1 MGKNKNQNKLK
12 KYLDKIEEIDYIK
25 NMKAIKAIDQLIP
38 YIITS
43 VFIIAMF
50 NLFMAFAGYVER
62 NGL

>member
-1 MGKNKNQNKLK
+1 
-12 KYLDKIEEIDYIK
+12 
-25 NMKAIKAIDQLIP
+25 MKAINTINQLFP
-38 YIITS
+38 YIIGS